1 MSTSDQLPLTGI
13 TVTKGKFDVSPV
25 KIFAAGKQVDKKTPY
40 QIMKDRIDCAEKL
53 VDEMTQKERIYR
65 KAARESLRQL
75 MALRC
80 RLNECIRWVR
90 NHVIDKQPIVVP
102 DADPIVIADD
112 EEMIGGVVEEEHDE
126 ICLPPG
132 GLQKSPSFIVVKK
145 EKVEEKPVSHDFEYL
160 PPALKKA
167 CTHKE
172 DAKNSNSLL
181 FDDDEPAEQADSK
194 KKTTEIEDVIA
205 KISAMYDESCADC
218 LLGDFYWEWRDDV
231 DKVLLFVKMAHPD
244 WEKMN
249 KYFIESCEG
258 WLHKKFDSLADFY
271 VCMRMSFDKAL
282 QKKHEMQTQENY
294 FDDLSEKF
302 DGDEFCPP
310 ETQV

>member
-1 MSTSDQLPLTGI
+1 MSSSDQLPLTSNSS
-13 TVTKGKFDVSPV
+13 GKMLTYPV
-25 KIFAAGKQVDKKTPY
+25 KVCAGGKQPVKKTPY
-40 QIMKDRIDCAEKL
+40 QIMKVRMDCAEKL
-53 VDEMTQKERIYR
+53 VDEMTEKERIYR
-65 KAARESLRQL
+65 SAARESLRQL
-75 MALRC
+75 MAVRT

-90 NHVIDKQPIVVP
+90 HHVIDKQPIVIP
-102 DADPIVIADD
+102 DADPIVIEDD
-112 EEMIGGVVEEEHDE
+112 EEMIGGVDEEEHDE
-126 ICLPPG
+126 ICLPPD

-145 EKVEEKPVSHDFEYL
+145 EKVEEKPVSLDYEYL
-160 PPALKKA
+160 PPSLKKTCA
-167 CTHKE
+167 NKE
-172 DAKNSNSLL
+172 DSKNSNSLL
-181 FDDDEPAEQADSK
+181 FDDEVPAEQAVSEK
-194 KKTTEIEDVIA
+194 KPAEIEDVIA

-294 FDDLSEKF
+294 FDDLGEKF
-302 DGDEFCPP
+302 VGDEFCPP